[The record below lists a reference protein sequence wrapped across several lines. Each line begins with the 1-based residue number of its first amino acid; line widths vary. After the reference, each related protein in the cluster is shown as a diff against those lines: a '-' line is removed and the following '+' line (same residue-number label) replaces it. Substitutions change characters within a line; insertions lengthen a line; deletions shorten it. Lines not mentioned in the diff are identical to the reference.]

1 MGLMSP
7 VLITGKLFFQDSWC
21 RCVGWDELLLDDL
34 GTRWCNWLKRLPDFR
49 DVCIQRWV
57 GTRVGEYCQ
66 IHVFCDASERA
77 YWAVL
82 YIHSKH
88 RAETSV
94 RIVCSKNRLA
104 PLKRVTL
111 PSLELIA
118 ALVGARLLHYFC
130 SDIGLDI
137 TGAVLWSD
145 STVALEWIC
154 SDPNRYKTFVANRVT
169 EIQTYTSLTMEA
181 LSRRR
186 KPCGPAVTRSHDRA
200 LAAATDLVAR
210 PIVVVKGPV
219 PLAEPA
225 TTNAAPITGREDS
238 LSFRAVRDD
247 TRLTYGAL
255 PLLFLLEAASP
266 HGLDP
271 SLCATRETETTNCGR
286 VGRHGA

>member
-1 MGLMSP
+1 MGRNEGEDCKSIYYVTLLRERMGP
-7 VLITGKLFFQDSWC
+7 RFTYVRNTGRKPRYGLYVA
-21 RCVGWDELLLDDL
+21 RTV
-34 GTRWCNWLKRLPDFR
+34 WLRL
-49 DVCIQRWV
+49 
-57 GTRVGEYCQ
+57 
-66 IHVFCDASERA
+66 
-77 YWAVL
+77 
-82 YIHSKH
+82 
-88 RAETSV
+88 
-94 RIVCSKNRLA
+94 
-104 PLKRVTL
+104 RVTL
-111 PSLELIA
+111 PRLDLIA

-130 SDIGLDI
+130 SETGLDI
-137 TGAVLWSD
+137 AGAVLWSD

-238 LSFRAVRDD
+238 LSFRAVRDN
-247 TRLTYGAL
+247 TRPPY
-255 PLLFLLEAASP
+255 
-266 HGLDP
+266 
-271 SLCATRETETTNCGR
+271 
-286 VGRHGA
+286 